1 MRIALRMKGKSMARI
16 LIVEDEIPIN
26 NLIMRNLTL
35 VGHKCDQVFDGE
47 DAVRQACNEKYDLIL
62 LDVMLP
68 SLSGFEVIKRI
79 PKVPVIFVTAKDAL
93 SDKLAGLYLGGD
105 DYIIK
110 PFEILE
116 LIARIDTVLRR
127 TGASRDEFTVD
138 DVTVNFRTKRV
149 IKGGEEVALTPREFS
164 LLEAFII
171 NRNIALSREKLIEL
185 VWASDFDGD
194 MRTVDVHIQRL
205 RQKLGLGERIKT
217 LYRLGYRLEV

>member
-1 MRIALRMKGKSMARI
+1 MAKI
-16 LIVEDEIPIN
+16 LIVEDELPIN

-35 VGHKCDQVFDGE
+35 VGHECKQVFDGE
-47 DAVRQACNEKYDLIL
+47 EAVRQALDGKYDLIM

-68 SLSGFEVIKRI
+68 GLSGFEVIKQIPRI
-79 PKVPVIFVTAKDAL
+79 PVIFVTAKTEL

-105 DYIIK
+105 DYIVK

-116 LIARIDTVLRR
+116 LIARVESVLRR
-127 TGASRDEFTVD
+127 TGAAADEFKVD
-138 DVTVNFRTKRV
+138 DVTVNFVNKRV
-149 IKGGEEVALTPREFS
+149 SKGGTEVFLTPREFS
-164 LLEAFII
+164 LLEALIK

-194 MRTVDVHIQRL
+194 SRTVDVHIQKL
-205 RQKLGLGERIKT
+205 RTKLGLDKRIKT

>member
-1 MRIALRMKGKSMARI
+1 MAKI
-16 LIVEDEIPIN
+16 LIVEDELPIN

-35 VGHKCDQVFDGE
+35 VGHECVQVFDGE
-47 DAVRQACNEKYDLIL
+47 AAVLEALDGKYDLIL

-68 SLSGFEVIKRI
+68 GLSGFEVIKRI
-79 PKVPVIFVTAKDAL
+79 PRIPVIFVTAKTEL

-105 DYIIK
+105 DYIVK

-116 LIARIDTVLRR
+116 LIARVESVLRR
-127 TGASRDEFTVD
+127 TGAAADEFKVD
-138 DVTVNFRTKRV
+138 DVTVNFVNKRV
-149 IKGGEEVALTPREFS
+149 IKDGAEVFLTPREFS
-164 LLEAFII
+164 LLEALIK

-194 MRTVDVHIQRL
+194 SRTVDVHIQKL
-205 RQKLGLGERIKT
+205 RTKLGLDKRIKT